1 MFQRK
6 SFGPECQPKVIGNH
20 SVRKRSIEAGG
31 KFNDIL
37 EFSSRVKRPPETT
50 FLGTLQ
56 DETFQVAGDKYLA
69 SCNTDLVWAFTR
81 MSRPLQQE
89 PEEVDQQKQSVPSWS
104 AFNAL
109 LFPETPCSSVVGYCP
124 MLQGSSTELSTIY
137 TVLKQ
142 VQKMCEVI
150 DQKDAVITFDQA
162 IYSKA
167 RQIQWFSP
175 DEFKNTVIR
184 LGGFHI
190 ALNFLA
196 LLGKKYRNSGLE
208 DLSIESGV
216 YAGGTTTAVMK
227 RKSYN
232 REVRAHKLVMEALF
246 RIMWQVFLDWLRKS
260 RRELEKDKL
269 PRSVIFASVHWK
281 AGRESRKV

>member
-1 MFQRK
+1 
-6 SFGPECQPKVIGNH
+6 
-20 SVRKRSIEAGG
+20 
-31 KFNDIL
+31 
-37 EFSSRVKRPPETT
+37 
-50 FLGTLQ
+50 
-56 DETFQVAGDKYLA
+56 
-69 SCNTDLVWAFTR
+69 
-81 MSRPLQQE
+81 
-89 PEEVDQQKQSVPSWS
+89 
-104 AFNAL
+104 
-109 LFPETPCSSVVGYCP
+109 

-196 LLGKKYRNSGLE
+196 LLGKKYRNE
-208 DLSIESGV
+208 DLLIESGV
-216 YAGGTTTAVMK
+216 YAGGHNDGCDE
-227 RKSYN
+227 RKVVQSRRSGSQARNGGPLSYN
-232 REVRAHKLVMEALF
+232 V
-246 RIMWQVFLDWLRKS
+246 
-260 RRELEKDKL
+260 
-269 PRSVIFASVHWK
+269 ASVPGLVEK
-281 AGRESRKV
+281 IEKRDRKG

>member
-1 MFQRK
+1 MGASLLALAK
-6 SFGPECQPKVIGNH
+6 SLYYPRIFIPSKATPV
-20 SVRKRSIEAGG
+20 
-31 KFNDIL
+31 
-37 EFSSRVKRPPETT
+37 TT

-109 LFPETPCSSVVGYCP
+109 LFPETPCSSVVGYCL

-142 VQKMCEVI
+142 VQKMCELI
-150 DQKDAVITFDQA
+150 GQRDAVITFDQA
-162 IYSKA
+162 IY
-167 RQIQWFSP
+167 
-175 DEFKNTVIR
+175 FK
-184 LGGFHI
+184 GGFHI

-208 DLSIESGV
+208 DLLIESGV
-216 YAGGTTTAVMK
+216 YAGGTRTAVMK
-227 RKSYN
+227 GKSYN
-232 REVRAHKLVMEALF
+232 RAVRAHKLVMEALF
-246 RIMWQVFLDWLRKS
+246 RIMWQMFLDWLRKS
-260 RRELEKDKL
+260 
-269 PRSVIFASVHWK
+269 
-281 AGRESRKV
+281 